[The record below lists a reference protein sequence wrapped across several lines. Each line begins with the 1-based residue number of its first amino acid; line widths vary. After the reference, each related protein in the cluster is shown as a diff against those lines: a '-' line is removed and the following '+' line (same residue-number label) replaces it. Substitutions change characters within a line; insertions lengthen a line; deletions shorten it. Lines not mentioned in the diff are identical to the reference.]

1 MSQPSTAELV
11 RAAGQDDQAAWRDLV
26 RRYNGL
32 VWTVAREHGLPTA
45 DAADVTQATWLAL
58 AQELPRLRDPNR
70 LAAWLATTARRQSLR
85 VLAIRRRETPLDWAD
100 VHTVLDGPDFDAGP
114 AGGPEDAALATDAD
128 HALWR
133 AFGALP
139 DRCRQLLRLLAT
151 APELSYAQAGRALG
165 IGLGSVGPTRS
176 RCLAALRRRLEAD
189 GLGVRS

>member
-1 MSQPSTAELV
+1 MSRISTSELA
-11 RAAGQDDQAAWRDLV
+11 RAAGAGDQAAWRELV

-32 VWTVAREHGLPTA
+32 VWTVAREHGLPAA

-58 AQELPRLRDPNR
+58 AQRLPRLRDPDR

-100 VHTVLDGPDFDAGP
+100 VHTVLDGIHVDGGYDAGP
-114 AGGPEDAALATDAD
+114 DGAVLAADAD
-128 HALWR
+128 GALWR
-133 AFGALP
+133 AFGTLP
-139 DRCRQLLRLLAT
+139 DRCRQLLRLLAH

-176 RCLAALRRRLEAD
+176 RCLAALRRRLESA
-189 GLGVRS
+189 GVHP